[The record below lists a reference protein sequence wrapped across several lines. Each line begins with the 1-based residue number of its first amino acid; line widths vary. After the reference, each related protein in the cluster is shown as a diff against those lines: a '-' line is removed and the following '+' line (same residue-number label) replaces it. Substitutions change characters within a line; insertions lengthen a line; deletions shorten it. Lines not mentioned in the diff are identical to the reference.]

1 MLISSFNQWLVKLTM
16 SFLLNKGN
24 DEFHLPVPDDLNYRI
39 EEFVASSWGC
49 AGKRVLASLSMHSLT
64 ENVKFKVQVH

>member
-1 MLISSFNQWLVKLTM
+1 M

-39 EEFVASSWGC
+39 EEFVASSRGGC
-49 AGKRVLASLSMHSLT
+49 AGKRV
-64 ENVKFKVQVH
+64 